1 MKLVSILSE
10 GQRFAGVLEDDRVFV
25 TSVPGLDVAIAAGIN
40 LKDQPGQWRK
50 VSSVQFDVP
59 LRPGYILCTGNN
71 YTDHLDERL
80 PAAHTVN
87 APARDLEFF
96 IKAGQT
102 IASLNEPLRLDAS
115 IGTKIDQETELGLV
129 VGPACPRRVSEESA
143 LDYVFGYLVVNDISA
158 RDKQVRFMRDGS
170 SFMVLGASK
179 NFDGA
184 TRLSQYVVS
193 TDEIDDVY
201 NLDLR
206 TYVNGELK
214 QQNSTSRLVNSLSRI
229 VAFFSQGLSLQPGGI
244 ISTGTPGGTGWGQD
258 RELGGNGQ
266 IPPGCTPARYLRPGD
281 EVRSAIGKVG
291 ELTFR
296 VE

>member
-1 MKLVSILSE
+1 
-10 GQRFAGVLEDDRVFV
+10 
-25 TSVPGLDVAIAAGIN
+25 
-40 LKDQPGQWRK
+40 
-50 VSSVQFDVP
+50 
-59 LRPGYILCTGNN
+59 
-71 YTDHLDERL
+71 
-80 PAAHTVN
+80 
-87 APARDLEFF
+87 
-96 IKAGQT
+96 
-102 IASLNEPLRLDAS
+102 
-115 IGTKIDQETELGLV
+115 
-129 VGPACPRRVSEESA
+129 
-143 LDYVFGYLVVNDISA
+143 
-158 RDKQVRFMRDGS
+158 MRDGS

-193 TDEIDDVY
+193 TDEIDDLY

-229 VAFFSQGLSLQPGGI
+229 VAFFSQGLSLRPGGI

-258 RELGGNGQ
+258 GALGGNGQ
-266 IPPGCTPARYLRPGD
+266 IPPGCTAARYLRPGD
-281 EVRSAIGKVG
+281 EVRSVIAKVG